1 MLLILNYLYYLG
13 IVFKSRLLIV
23 YFLWVYLYIWC
34 YLVLW
39 VYGVLVGAVCYSYG
53 RRPALNHS
61 SFIGFII
68 NTLYKA
74 DI

>member
-23 YFLWVYLYIWC
+23 YFYGCIYIFGA

-53 RRPALNHS
+53 RRLPFDHS

-68 NTLYKA
+68 NTLY
-74 DI
+74 